1 VIFGAAGDLAHRLL
15 MPAVS
20 ALANGGL
27 LDERFSVIGVDR
39 AAGDD
44 ESFRSGWSKTASG
57 LAGRL
62 FYLTGDL
69 EDDDTFRRL
78 SERLGQ
84 LSGGGNAVFYLAVAP
99 RFFGDVVD
107 RLAKAGLLRET
118 HGQFRRVVIEKPFG
132 VDYASAKALNQRILK
147 SLTERQI
154 YRMDHFLG
162 KETVRNMMVTRFGNG
177 VFEPLWNR
185 AHIDHVQIMAAET
198 VGVEHRGGYYDKTG
212 ALRDMTPNHLFQ
224 LLELVAMER
233 PDSLSADAVLAA
245 KRQAVEAVHVQSASE
260 ALANS
265 VRGQYG
271 EGVAGGKRM
280 AAYRR
285 SPDVDPRSATETYV
299 ALKLTIDNARWSGV
313 PFYLR
318 TGKAMSARD
327 TEIAIRFKPGALP
340 RFGLGEEERPPGNV
354 LVLQIQPEEGIS
366 LHFQAKRP
374 GPDLC
379 AESVHMDFRYRDY
392 FAMQSSSGYETLIHD
407 CLLGDQTLFPGA
419 AAIERAWQ
427 AVDPFLEAWTG
438 GGEVYPYPAGSDG
451 PGEADG
457 LLARDGRSWRAVGSS
472 SRRRQT

>member
-1 VIFGAAGDLAHRLL
+1 
-15 MPAVS
+15 
-20 ALANGGL
+20 
-27 LDERFSVIGVDR
+27 
-39 AAGDD
+39 
-44 ESFRSGWSKTASG
+44 
-57 LAGRL
+57 
-62 FYLTGDL
+62 
-69 EDDDTFRRL
+69 
-78 SERLGQ
+78 
-84 LSGGGNAVFYLAVAP
+84 
-99 RFFGDVVD
+99 
-107 RLAKAGLLRET
+107 
-118 HGQFRRVVIEKPFG
+118 
-132 VDYASAKALNQRILK
+132 
-147 SLTERQI
+147 
-154 YRMDHFLG
+154 
-162 KETVRNMMVTRFGNG
+162 
-177 VFEPLWNR
+177 
-185 AHIDHVQIMAAET
+185 
-198 VGVEHRGGYYDKTG
+198 
-212 ALRDMTPNHLFQ
+212 MTPNHLFQ

-340 RFGLGEEERPPGNV
+340 RFGFGEEERPPGNV